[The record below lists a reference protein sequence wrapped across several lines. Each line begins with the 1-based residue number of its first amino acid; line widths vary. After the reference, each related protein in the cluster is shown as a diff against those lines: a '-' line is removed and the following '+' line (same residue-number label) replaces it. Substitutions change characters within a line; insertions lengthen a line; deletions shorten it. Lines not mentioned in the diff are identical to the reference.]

1 MLSMFVNDR
10 RDNCHKL
17 LPFVMHAYRTS
28 VHESTGYSPFRLMMG
43 EECSLPQDV
52 STAELRTSREHDV
65 SPHLFTTWVRDAL
78 EVAYD
83 RVREWLH
90 WTAPRRNWLY
100 DTKAV
105 NRKLPVG
112 SWVLRYYP
120 PAAQHKLGYPWIGFH
135 QVVRQATGHTVGI
148 QKDPEISTC
157 ILFVHVDDLKLCPGP
172 QDISW
177 VLGVPTANS
186 LCAST
191 VAFQPGSRVSD
202 TTPDPWV
209 DVSSWENRNDQ
220 NTSSTVIKDLD
231 RPIDTTGHVLSPFHQ
246 RNLDYQD
253 CRFHSIAHLMCYRYA
268 IVNDQRTFAT
278 GIRKWSRHLTDFPP
292 PKFMTLD
299 CVQQWHSILVD
310 IYSNLCLTD
319 TAFKS
324 VLIDTG
330 SRPFILKCL
339 SPWGYVPA
347 DPDICPHTD
356 IISDVLVNVRVLSAA
371 DRLTPVRWLKQTD
384 SRRVT
389 RRAVVSVTA
398 R

>member
-1 MLSMFVNDR
+1 M
-10 RDNCHKL
+10 
-17 LPFVMHAYRTS
+17 
-28 VHESTGYSPFRLMMG
+28 
-43 EECSLPQDV
+43 SLPQDV
-52 STAELRTSREHDV
+52 STAELRTKRENDIE
-65 SPHLFTTWVRDAL
+65 PHPFATWVRDAL

-83 RVREWLH
+83 HVRDSLQK
-90 WTAPRRNWLY
+90 TAARRKRLY

-105 NRKLPVG
+105 NRKFPVG

-120 PAAQHKLGYPWIGFH
+120 PAAQLKLGSPWIGPH

-148 QKDPEISTC
+148 QRNVDKPI
-157 ILFVHVDDLKLCPGP
+157 IFAHVDDLKLCPGP
-172 QDISW
+172 QDVSW
-177 VLGVPTANS
+177 IQNKPTAKS

-191 VAFQPGSRVSD
+191 VAFRPGSHISD
-202 TTPDPWV
+202 TTPEPSV
-209 DVSSWENRNDQ
+209 DVSAWGDESDL

-231 RPIDTTGHVLSPFHQ
+231 RPIDITGHVISPFHQ

-278 GIRKWSRHLTDFPP
+278 GIWKWSRHLTDFPT
-292 PKFMTLD
+292 PKFTTSD
-299 CVQQWHSILVD
+299 CVQQWHSIMVD
-310 IYSNLCLTD
+310 IYSNLCFTD

-330 SRPFILKCL
+330 PRPFTLKCL
-339 SPWGYVPA
+339 SPWGHVSA
-347 DPDICPHTD
+347 DPNIYPRTD
-356 IISDVLVNVRVLSAA
+356 IISDVLVNVRVLAAA
-371 DRLTPVRWLKQTD
+371 DRLTPVSWLKPTD